1 MLIAPPLAF
10 VMVIE
15 FATGDCVVDPL
26 DVVVEVL
33 GEVVD
38 EAVVEVDEDGVFDVV
53 VEVLGEAVD
62 EVAVEVDD
70 GVIEVVVEVLGVEVD
85 EVAVEV
91 DEDGV
96 FDVVVEVLGCGARV
110 PVTVTVR
117 ALVAVTY
124 PGADAVIIIAC
135 VPGMMMLFHLV
146 CRSPKGS
153 V

>member
-1 MLIAPPLAF
+1 M
-10 VMVIE
+10 IE

-62 EVAVEVDD
+62 EVAVEVDED
-70 GVIEVVVEVLGVEVD
+70 GVFEVVVEVLGEAVD
-85 EVAVEV
+85 EVVVEV

-96 FDVVVEVLGCGARV
+96 IDVVVEVLGCGARV